1 MHTRNFRCAI
11 VDDEQDAI
19 DLLTSRLER
28 LYTNLYVT
36 DTFTTWADAL
46 HALRTNEF
54 DILFLDISMP
64 EKSGF
69 DLLKLL
75 PGLESEVIFV
85 TAHDHYALKAFSF
98 SATGYILKPI
108 DDGDLSVA
116 VNKAIDHLANKSLAR
131 KVNLPSAIGSSLYG
145 AEKVRIPNNNG
156 IDYVSVNDIIY
167 LESQNKCTL
176 VVTNKARYTSSANI
190 GAFRYLTDE
199 FPFFQVHRSFIINL
213 SCVVRYESSG
223 VVVMQD
229 KTEIPIARNIRQE
242 FLQLFGKGY

>member
-1 MHTRNFRCAI
+1 MQARHYKCAI

-19 DLLTSRLER
+19 DLLTSRLDR
-28 LYTNLYVT
+28 LYTNLDVS
-36 DTFTTWADAL
+36 DTYTSWADAL
-46 HALRTNEF
+46 QALRTNYY

-75 PGLESEVIFV
+75 PGLEAEIIFV

-108 DDGDLSVA
+108 DDSDLSVA
-116 VNKAIDHLANKSLAR
+116 VNKAMDHLANKTMAR
-131 KVNLPSAIGSSLYG
+131 KANMPVMTQGNIYG

-167 LESQNKCTL
+167 LESLNKCTM
-176 VVTNKARYTSSANI
+176 VVTNRARYTSSVNI

-199 FPFFQVHRSFIINL
+199 FAFFQVHRSFIINL

-242 FLQLFGKGY
+242 FLQLFGKG

>member
-1 MHTRNFRCAI
+1 MQSRNYKCAI

-19 DLLTSRLER
+19 DLLASRIER
-28 LYTNLYVT
+28 LYSNLDVA
-36 DTFTTWADAL
+36 DTYTSWTDAL
-46 HALRTNEF
+46 QALRNNYY

-75 PGLESEVIFV
+75 PGLESEIIFV

-108 DDGDLSVA
+108 DDNDLSIA
-116 VNKAIDHLANKSLAR
+116 VNKAIDHLTNKALAR
-131 KVNLPSAIGSSLYG
+131 KQASTAYTAGSLHSTD
-145 AEKVRIPNNNG
+145 KVRIPNNNG
-156 IDYVSVNDIIY
+156 IDYVNVNDIIY
-167 LESQNKCTL
+167 LESLNKCTM
-176 VVTNKARYTSSANI
+176 VVTSKSRYTSSANI
-190 GAFRYLTDE
+190 GAFRYLTDD
-199 FPFFQVHRSFIINL
+199 FAFFQVHRSFIINL
-213 SCVVRYESSG
+213 SCVVRYESTG

-242 FLQLFGKGY
+242 FLQLFGKG